1 MDKYFSEMREV
12 RIAENAK
19 LNQIVFHQK
28 ARRGSRV
35 HYVVSV
41 NMTGMNPF
49 LNGDS
54 HSFYRV

>member
-1 MDKYFSEMREV
+1 MREV

-41 NMTGMNPF
+41 NMTGMNDEPY